1 MIKENALSAKTITE
15 EMIVNKLNLK
25 AGIEEFVS
33 HKSEINPSGIVTLN
47 MEKIFS
53 FKKVVIA
60 ESKP

>member
-33 HKSEINPSGIVTLN
+33 HKSEINPSGIVTL
-47 MEKIFS
+47 KLTD
-53 FKKVVIA
+53 KKW
-60 ESKP
+60 

>member
-47 MEKIFS
+47 MEKIHQ
-53 FKKVVIA
+53 KEII
-60 ESKP
+60 